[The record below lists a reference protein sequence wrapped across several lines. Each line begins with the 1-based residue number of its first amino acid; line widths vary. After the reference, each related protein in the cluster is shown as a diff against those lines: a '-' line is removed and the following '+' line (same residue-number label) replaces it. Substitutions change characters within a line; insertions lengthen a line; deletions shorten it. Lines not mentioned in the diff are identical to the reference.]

1 MVMRKYG
8 QRIGFDFG
16 FHSGRTLSGAISA
29 GIYSI
34 DIRQRRRTIEE
45 VEMGLSKISNAIKDG
60 RYTQL

>member
-1 MVMRKYG
+1 MVMKKYG

-16 FHSGRTLSGAISA
+16 FHSGRVLSGGISA

-34 DIRQRRRTIEE
+34 DINPRCRGIEE
-45 VEMGLSKISNAIKDG
+45 VEMGLVKISSAIKDG